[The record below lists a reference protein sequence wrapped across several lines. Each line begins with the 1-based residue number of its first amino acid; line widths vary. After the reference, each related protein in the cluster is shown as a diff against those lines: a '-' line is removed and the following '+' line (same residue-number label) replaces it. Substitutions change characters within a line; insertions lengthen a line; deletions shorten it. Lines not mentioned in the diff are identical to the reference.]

1 MQVILLEKIVNL
13 GNLGDLVNV
22 KPGYA
27 RNYLVP
33 KGLATV
39 ATEQNIKLFEER
51 RGELE
56 KASADKLQAA
66 QARAKELEGQTVEI
80 ASLASDEGKL
90 FGSVGVI
97 EISEAFAAKK
107 LELTKAEIQLPTGP
121 IKMIGEYEVTAIV
134 HSEVSFIV
142 NVNVVAQDAA

>member
-33 KGLATV
+33 QGLATV
-39 ATEQNIKLFEER
+39 ATKANMESFEAR
-51 RGELE
+51 RLELE

-66 QARAKELEGQTVEI
+66 QARASELEGKTVEI
-80 ASLASDEGKL
+80 ASRASDEGKL

-97 EISEAFAAKK
+97 EISSAFEKLG
-107 LELTKAEIQLPTGP
+107 LELNKSEIQLPEGP
-121 IKMIGEYEVTAIV
+121 IKLVGEYEVAASV
-134 HSEVSFIV
+134 HAEVHFT
-142 NVNVVAQDAA
+142 VNVVVTAE

>member
-33 KGLATV
+33 QGLATV
-39 ATEQNIKLFEER
+39 ATEANIKLFEER
-51 RGELE
+51 RAELE
-56 KASADKLQAA
+56 KASADKLQSAK
-66 QARAKELEGQTVEI
+66 ARATELEGKSVEI
-80 ASLASDEGKL
+80 TGRASDEGKL

-97 EISEAFAAKK
+97 EIAEAFTAKGF
-107 LELTKAEIQLPTGP
+107 ELAKSEVQLPDGP
-121 IKMIGEYEVTAIV
+121 LKLIGEYEVNVIV
-134 HSEVSFIV
+134 HPEVNF
-142 NVNVVAQDAA
+142 NVNVTVIAE

>member
-13 GNLGDLVNV
+13 GNLGDMVNV

-33 KGLATV
+33 QGLATV
-39 ATEQNIKLFEER
+39 ATETNIASFEGR
-51 RGELE
+51 RLELE

-66 QARAKELEGQTVEI
+66 KARATELEGKSVEI
-80 ASLASDEGKL
+80 AARASDEGKL

-97 EISEAFAAKK
+97 EISEAF
-107 LELTKAEIQLPTGP
+107 EKAGLSLNKSEIQLPEGP
-121 IKMIGEYEVTAIV
+121 LKEVGEFEVAASV
-134 HSEVSFIV
+134 HPEVQFNIT
-142 NVNVVAQDAA
+142 VNVVAE

>member
-33 KGLATV
+33 QGLATV
-39 ATEQNIKLFEER
+39 ATQDNIEKFEGR
-51 RGELE
+51 RLELE

-66 QARAKELEGQTVEI
+66 QARASELEGQSVEI
-80 ASLASDEGKL
+80 AGRASDEGKL
-90 FGSVGVI
+90 FGSVGLV
-97 EISEAFAAKK
+97 EISEAFAAKGM
-107 LELTKAEIQLPTGP
+107 ELNKAEIHLPDGP
-121 IKMIGEYEVTAIV
+121 IKLIGEYEVHCSV
-134 HSEVSFIV
+134 HTEVSFDIKV
-142 NVNVVAQDAA
+142 NVIPE

>member
-33 KGLATV
+33 QGLATV
-39 ATEQNIKLFEER
+39 ATPENIKMFEER
-51 RGELE
+51 RIELE

-66 QARAKELEGQTVEI
+66 QGRGKELEGQSVEI
-80 ASLASDEGKL
+80 ASRASDEGKL

-97 EISEAFAAKK
+97 EISEAFNAKGMEINK
-107 LELTKAEIQLPTGP
+107 SEIQLPEGP
-121 IKMIGEYEVTAIV
+121 IKLVGEYQVAVSVHPEVHFEVT
-134 HSEVSFIV
+134 
-142 NVNVVAQDAA
+142 VNVVPE

>member
-13 GNLGDLVNV
+13 GNLGDLVTV

-33 KGLATV
+33 QGLATV
-39 ATEQNIKLFEER
+39 ATKANIEMFEER
-51 RGELE
+51 RLELE

-66 QARAKELEGQTVEI
+66 QARASELEGKSVEI
-80 ASLASDEGKL
+80 TARASDEGRL

-97 EISEAFAAKK
+97 EISEAFEKID
-107 LELTKAEIQLPTGP
+107 LTLNKSEIQLPEGP
-121 IKMIGEYEVTAIV
+121 IKLTGDYEVAVSV
-134 HSEVSFIV
+134 HPEVSF
-142 NVNVVAQDAA
+142 NVNVSVVAE

>member
-33 KGLATV
+33 QGLATV
-39 ATEQNIKLFEER
+39 ATEANKEAFENR
-51 RGELE
+51 RVELE

-66 QARAKELEGQTVEI
+66 QARSKELSGQSVEI
-80 ASLASDEGKL
+80 ASRASDEGKL
-90 FGSVGVI
+90 FGSVGLV
-97 EISEAFAAKK
+97 EIADAFGAKG
-107 LELTKAEIQLPTGP
+107 LEINKSEIQLPEGP
-121 IKMIGEYEVTAIV
+121 IKAIGEYEVAVSV
-134 HSEVSFIV
+134 HAEVSFSV
-142 NVNVVAQDAA
+142 NVTVVAE

>member
-13 GNLGDLVNV
+13 GNLGDMVNV

-33 KGLATV
+33 QGLATV
-39 ATEQNIKLFEER
+39 ATEENIKIFETR
-51 RGELE
+51 RLELE

-80 ASLASDEGKL
+80 AGRASDEGKL
-90 FGSVGVI
+90 FGSVGVV
-97 EISEAFAAKK
+97 EISEAFSAKD
-107 LELTKAEIQLPTGP
+107 LELNRSEIQLPEGP
-121 IKMIGEYEVTAIV
+121 IKLVGD
-134 HSEVSFIV
+134 HEVSVSVHPEVEFTV
-142 NVNVVAQDAA
+142 NVTVVAE

>member
-33 KGLATV
+33 QGLATV
-39 ATEQNIKLFEER
+39 ATEANKAAFEER
-51 RGELE
+51 RVELE

-66 QARAKELEGQTVEI
+66 QARSGELSGQSVEI
-80 ASLASDEGKL
+80 ASRASDEGKL
-90 FGSVGVI
+90 FGSVGVV
-97 EISEAFAAKK
+97 EISEAFGAKG
-107 LELTKAEIQLPTGP
+107 LEMAKSEIQLPEGP
-121 IKMIGEYEVTAIV
+121 IKAVGDYEVAVTV
-134 HSEVSFIV
+134 HSEVSFSV
-142 NVNVVAQDAA
+142 NVKVVAE

>member
-33 KGLATV
+33 QGLATV
-39 ATEQNIKLFEER
+39 ATKENIELFETR
-51 RGELE
+51 RQELE

-66 QARAKELEGQTVEI
+66 QARAKELEGQSVEI
-80 ASLASDEGKL
+80 AARASDEGRL

-97 EISEAFAAKK
+97 EIAEAFEAKG
-107 LELTKAEIQLPTGP
+107 LTLNKSEIQLPEGP
-121 IKMIGEYEVTAIV
+121 IKVTGEYEVAATV
-134 HSEVSFIV
+134 HPEVSF
-142 NVNVVAQDAA
+142 NVNVTVVAE

>member
-13 GNLGDLVNV
+13 GNLGDLVSV

-33 KGLATV
+33 QGLATV
-39 ATEQNIKLFEER
+39 ATKANVEKFEER
-51 RGELE
+51 RLELE

-66 QARAKELEGQTVEI
+66 QARASELEGKSVEI
-80 ASLASDEGKL
+80 TALASEEGRL

-97 EISEAFAAKK
+97 EISEAFAKLN
-107 LELTKAEIQLPTGP
+107 LELNKSEVQLPEGP
-121 IKMIGEYEVTAIV
+121 IKLIGEYEVIASV
-134 HSEVSFIV
+134 HPEVQFNVIV
-142 NVNVVAQDAA
+142 NVVPE